1 MVSVLAWLHVL
12 VVQFSLLVAAKVA
25 PSSLH
30 KGSSPIPVLAKSA
43 RLTESADFA
52 RATKSGLRFSTP
64 NFVGYLYPTQLDQPA
79 RAGLIISK
87 NVGGSVTRHRIARQI
102 RHTLREIYPQ
112 LPTGGL
118 LVIRALNSA
127 DAADV
132 SQEVTKIVGQLL
144 KKFSEKVEQ
153 K

>member
-1 MVSVLAWLHVL
+1 M
-12 VVQFSLLVAAKVA
+12 
-25 PSSLH
+25 
-30 KGSSPIPVLAKSA
+30 LAKSA

-64 NFVGYLYPTQLDQPA
+64 NFVGYLYPTNLNQPA
-79 RAGLIISK
+79 RAGLVISK
-87 NVGGSVTRHRIARQI
+87 SVGGSVTRHRIARKV
-102 RHTLREIYPQ
+102 RHTLRDVYPQ
-112 LPTGGL
+112 LPQGGL

-127 DAADV
+127 KDADA
-132 SQEVTKIVGQLL
+132 SAEVTKIVGQLV